1 MNSLVH
7 VLVSP
12 NVTFNRLRERGGWLL
27 PLLGIIVFSMVA
39 VWLQMPLTLRT
50 AEKLL
55 QDKPLPANMTM
66 EQMLNLNMITGTV
79 MSVLLPVLFVFLGAL
94 VLMIVNLFIRGNAT
108 YMQLAKVALLAYVP
122 WLISGLISGVLIR
135 TMDVASPYDV
145 MLNATVLLPEKHGL
159 LFQLLTLVDPFRI
172 WMLVLAIIGTAV
184 AAEKSKK
191 SVWPWL
197 TAIWLLVSFFSA
209 FFAGQAPAA

>member
-12 NVTFNRLRERGGWLL
+12 NVTFNRFRERGGWLL
-27 PLLGIIVFSMVA
+27 PLLGIVVFSMVA
-39 VWLQMPLTLRT
+39 VWLQMPLTMKT

-55 QDKPLPANMTM
+55 QDQPLPPNMTM
-66 EQMLNLNMITGTV
+66 EQMLNLNRVMGTV
-79 MSVLLPVLFVFLGAL
+79 MAVLLPVLFVFLGAL

-122 WLISGLISGVLIR
+122 WLISGLISGILIR

-145 MLNATVLLPEKHGL
+145 MLNATVLLAEKRGI
-159 LFQLLTLVDPFRI
+159 LFQLLSLVDPFRI

-184 AAEKSKK
+184 VAGKSKK

-197 TAIWLLVSFFSA
+197 TAIWLLVSFFSI
-209 FFAGQAPAA
+209 FFAGQNPAA